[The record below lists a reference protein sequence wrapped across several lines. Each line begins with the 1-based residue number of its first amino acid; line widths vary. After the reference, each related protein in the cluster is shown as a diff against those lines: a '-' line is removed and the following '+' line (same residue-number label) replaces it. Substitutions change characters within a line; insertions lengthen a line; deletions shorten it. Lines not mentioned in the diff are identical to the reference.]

1 MRAFVPLKSQVEPF
15 RGLDRRSPNFA
26 RHGRLGLAWKWI
38 LVERIVG
45 VARVCMVRIGFRPY
59 VRKYSWL
66 GDDLGYGGFLSGK
79 IRLRQRR
86 K

>member
-1 MRAFVPLKSQVEPF
+1 MGPLVQQKRRVVRF

-26 RHGRLGLAWKWI
+26 RHGRLGLARKRI

>member
-15 RGLDRRSPNFA
+15 QGLDRRSPNFA
-26 RHGRLGLAWKWI
+26 RHGRLGLARKRI